1 MRALIISI
9 ISISVFVAG
18 WGIFV
23 NYADKNIHELKNM
36 IEKEITVSVYAEDWD
51 NAKVQLKDLS
61 DKWHKQK
68 KIYTFFFDTRAVME
82 TDYSI
87 ARAKN
92 YINAENIPLA
102 SGELSCINEQLGFLH
117 LNELITID
125 NIF

>member
-1 MRALIISI
+1 MKALIISI
-9 ISISVFVAG
+9 ISMVLVVAG

-36 IEKEITVSVYAEDWD
+36 IEKEIVVSVYADDWD
-51 NAKVQLKDLS
+51 SANVQFKDLS

-68 KIYTFFFDTRAVME
+68 KIYTFFFDTQAVME

-92 YINAENIPLA
+92 YIYAKDIPLA

-117 LNELITID
+117 LNELITLD
-125 NIF
+125 NVF